1 MTDKEKAFVGNW
13 QSYHTG
19 IGKWGFIMANGCIL
33 AGLTHIVFSL
43 FKFFIAGAI
52 TIGAFKNYF
61 FNSPFLV
68 EWLLSTLF
76 VGVFLGFIVWKI
88 SDIHY
93 LQLTREEKL

>member
-1 MTDKEKAFVGNW
+1 MTDKEKAFIDNW

-19 IGKWGFIMANGCIL
+19 MGKWGFIMANGCIL
-33 AGLTHIVFSL
+33 AALTHIVFSIA
-43 FKFFIAGAI
+43 KFFIAGAI
-52 TIGAFKNYF
+52 SVEAFKNYF
-61 FNSPFLV
+61 FNGSFLA

-93 LQLTREEKL
+93 IQLTQEEPR